1 MIDLNQFE
9 ILCSVHDGAVAYTTV
24 KENPYFVEK
33 TFNELLLMGLL
44 VNEEMVQIT
53 QKGIEALEPYRV
65 KRAIFL
71 AAGFGSR
78 LVPVT
83 LSTPKPLIQVNGNR
97 LIDRLIDAV
106 IDAGIE
112 EVVIVRGYLK
122 DSFEA
127 LRVKY
132 PQIRFIDNDGYNKA
146 NNISSAYLIRDIL
159 DNALVLE
166 SDLLL
171 YNSKIIRKYEY
182 RSMYMGIPMA
192 ESDDWILETEGDLI
206 VDIGITGT
214 NTNQMVGISYWN
226 QDDAKTL
233 SEDLKRAFESENG
246 KQLYW
251 DEVALRYNHE
261 KYKIYLRKVTLE
273 DIVEIDTFAEL
284 CEIDERYKRA

>member
-251 DEVALRYNHE
+251 DEVALRYNRE

-284 CEIDERYKRA
+284 CEIDERYKGV

>member
-182 RSMYMGIPMA
+182 RSMYMGIPMS

-251 DEVALRYNHE
+251 DEVALRYNRE

-284 CEIDERYKRA
+284 CEIDERYKGA

>member
-1 MIDLNQFE
+1 M
-9 ILCSVHDGAVAYTTV
+9 
-24 KENPYFVEK
+24 
-33 TFNELLLMGLL
+33 
-44 VNEEMVQIT
+44 NEEMVQIT

-251 DEVALRYNHE
+251 DEVALRYNRE

-284 CEIDERYKRA
+284 CEIDERYKGA

>member
-284 CEIDERYKRA
+284 CEIDERYKGA

>member
-71 AAGFGSR
+71 VCGFGSR

-233 SEDLKRAFESENG
+233 SKTSNVHLNLKMESNYIG
-246 KQLYW
+246 MKLHCVIIAKNTRYICAKLHSKILLKLIHLL
-251 DEVALRYNHE
+251 EVVRN
-261 KYKIYLRKVTLE
+261 
-273 DIVEIDTFAEL
+273 
-284 CEIDERYKRA
+284 

>member
-112 EVVIVRGYLK
+112 EIVIVRGYLK

-146 NNISSAYLIRDIL
+146 NNISSAYLVRDIL

-251 DEVALRYNHE
+251 DEVALRYNRE

-284 CEIDERYKRA
+284 CEIDERYKGA

>member
-9 ILCSVHDGAVAYTTV
+9 ILCSVHDGAVAYATI

-33 TFNELLLMGLL
+33 AFNELLLMGLL
-44 VNEEMVQIT
+44 MNEEMVQIT
-53 QKGIEALEPYRV
+53 QKGIETLEPYRV

-112 EVVIVRGYLK
+112 EIVIVRGYLK

-146 NNISSAYLIRDIL
+146 NNISSAYLVRDIL

-182 RSMYMGIPMA
+182 RSMYMGIPMV

-226 QDDAKTL
+226 QDDAKML
-233 SEDLKRAFESENG
+233 SEDLKHTFESESG

-251 DEVALRYNHE
+251 DEVALRYNRE
-261 KYKIYLRKVTLE
+261 KYKIFLRKVTRE

-284 CEIDERYKRA
+284 CEIDERYKGA

>member
-9 ILCSVHDGAVAYTTV
+9 ILCSVHDGAVAYATV

-33 TFNELLLMGLL
+33 AFNELLLMRLL

-53 QKGIEALEPYRV
+53 QRGIEALEPYRV

-146 NNISSAYLIRDIL
+146 NNISSAYLVRDIL

-233 SEDLKRAFESENG
+233 SEDLKRAFESKSG

-251 DEVALRYNHE
+251 DEVALRYNRE

-284 CEIDERYKRA
+284 CEIDERYKGA

>member
-9 ILCSVHDGAVAYTTV
+9 ILCSVHDGAVAYATV
-24 KENPYFVEK
+24 KENPYFAK
-33 TFNELLLMGLL
+33 NAFNELLSMGLL

-112 EVVIVRGYLK
+112 EIVIVRGYLK

-146 NNISSAYLIRDIL
+146 NNISSAYLVRDIL

-233 SEDLKRAFESENG
+233 SEDLKHTFESESG

-251 DEVALRYNHE
+251 DEVALRYNRE
-261 KYKIYLRKVTLE
+261 KYKIYLRKVTLK
-273 DIVEIDTFAEL
+273 DVVEIDTFAEL
-284 CEIDERYKRA
+284 CEIDERYKGA

>member
-9 ILCSVHDGAVAYTTV
+9 ILCSVHDGAVAYATI

-33 TFNELLLMGLL
+33 AFNELLLMGLL
-44 VNEEMVQIT
+44 MNEEMVQIT
-53 QKGIEALEPYRV
+53 QKGIETLEPYRV

-112 EVVIVRGYLK
+112 EIVIVRGYLK

-146 NNISSAYLIRDIL
+146 NNISSAYLVRDIL

-192 ESDDWILETEGDLI
+192 ESDDWILKTEGDLI

-226 QDDAKTL
+226 QDDAKML
-233 SEDLKRAFESENG
+233 SEDLKHTFESESG

-251 DEVALRYNHE
+251 DEVALRYNRE
-261 KYKIYLRKVTLE
+261 KYKIFLRKVTRE

-284 CEIDERYKRA
+284 CEIDERYKGA

>member
-9 ILCSVHDGAVAYTTV
+9 ILCSVHDGAVAYATV
-24 KENPYFVEK
+24 KENPYFAENA
-33 TFNELLLMGLL
+33 FNELLSMGLL

-106 IDAGIE
+106 VDAGIE
-112 EVVIVRGYLK
+112 EIVIVRGYLK

-132 PQIRFIDNDGYNKA
+132 PQVRFIDNDGYNKA
-146 NNISSAYLIRDIL
+146 NNISSAYLVRDIL

-214 NTNQMVGISYWN
+214 NTNQMVGISYWD

-233 SEDLKRAFESENG
+233 SEDLKHTFESESG

-251 DEVALRYNHE
+251 DEVALRYNRE
-261 KYKIYLRKVTLE
+261 KYKIYLRKVTLQ
-273 DIVEIDTFAEL
+273 DVVEIDTFAEL
-284 CEIDERYKRA
+284 CEIDERYKGA

>member
-9 ILCSVHDGAVAYTTV
+9 ILCSVHDGAVAYATV
-24 KENPYFVEK
+24 KENPYFAENA
-33 TFNELLLMGLL
+33 FNELLSMGLL

-112 EVVIVRGYLK
+112 EIVIVRGYLK

-146 NNISSAYLIRDIL
+146 NNISSAYLVRDIL

-182 RSMYMGIPMA
+182 RSMYMGIPMV

-214 NTNQMVGISYWN
+214 NTNQMVGISYWD

-233 SEDLKRAFESENG
+233 SEDLKHTFESESG

-251 DEVALRYNHE
+251 DEVALRYNRE
-261 KYKIYLRKVTLE
+261 KYKIYLRKVTLQ
-273 DIVEIDTFAEL
+273 DVVEIDTFAEL
-284 CEIDERYKRA
+284 CEIDERYKGA